1 MLTIFHIFFSAHN
14 TMYLEVHC
22 PAVRPHVVVVSDCGR
37 TVVDFENVSLGKIS
51 YSRHQTRE
59 LVDFIVIKLV
69 CVRSLCYPPIMRK
82 FKANCFFFFVLIVCS
97 MLLLCIVIELF
108 DYKRSF
114 G

>member
-37 TVVDFENVSLGKIS
+37 TVVDFENVSLGKI

-59 LVDFIVIKLV
+59 LFDFIVIKLV
-69 CVRSLCYPPIMRK
+69 CVRSICYPPIMRK
-82 FKANCFFFFVLIVCS
+82 FKANCFSVLIVCS

>member
-1 MLTIFHIFFSAHN
+1 MFTFFPIFVSAHN

-51 YSRHQTRE
+51 CSLLQTRE

-69 CVRSLCYPPIMRK
+69 CVRSIYYPPIVRK
-82 FKANCFFFFVLIVCS
+82 FKANCFSVLIVCS
-97 MLLLCIVIELF
+97 KLLLCIVIELF
-108 DYKRSF
+108 DCKLSF

>member
-51 YSRHQTRE
+51 CSLLQTRK

-69 CVRSLCYPPIMRK
+69 CVSSIYYPPIVRK
-82 FKANCFFFFVLIVCS
+82 FKANCFSVLIVCS
-97 MLLLCIVIELF
+97 KLLLCIVIELF